1 MKKLKL
7 DLKNCYGIQKLE
19 RDFDFSNN
27 ETYAIYAPNGV
38 MKTSFAKTF
47 KDLSLGLNS
56 KDLIFP
62 ERETIRE
69 IKKEDGS
76 DVTKEEIFVV
86 EPYNENFNSEKMS
99 TLLVNKEL
107 KGRYD
112 EIHLKIDEE
121 KDRLIKEL
129 KILSGLRDDTEK
141 EISQTFTSEDNRLFD
156 SLGRVETEVTDPLEH

>member
-1 MKKLKL
+1 MNQLKIN
-7 DLKNCYGIQKLE
+7 LKNFYGIKQIEK
-19 RDFDFSNN
+19 DFDFLRNG
-27 ETYAIYAPNGV
+27 TYAIYAPNGV

-69 IKKEDGS
+69 IKKEDGNN
-76 DVTKEEIFVV
+76 VTKEEIFVV

-107 KGRYD
+107 KARYD

-121 KDRLIKEL
+121 KDKLLKEL
-129 KILSGLRDDTEK
+129 KILSGLRDNT
-141 EISQTFTSEDNRLFD
+141 
-156 SLGRVETEVTDPLEH
+156 